1 MTPYDVLGSPPIGFT
16 IRGEHDGSLHVK
28 DIDRPPIY
36 DTRAEAMLRILQML
50 KDDRLQE
57 AEDSLRGKL
66 NTFQKLKQAL
76 DGLNGAI
83 ELGIGVWGP
92 DEMTDDVL
100 ELRKALNII
109 DSKTNEVF
117 RYVRDAFSKRDII

>member
-1 MTPYDVLGSPPIGFT
+1 MTPYDVLGDPSTGFT
-16 IRGEHDGSLHVK
+16 IRGEQEGSLHVK
-28 DIDRPPIY
+28 DTNNPPIY
-36 DTRAEAMLRILQML
+36 DTRAEAMLRILQTL
-50 KDDRLQE
+50 RDDRLQE

-92 DEMTDDVL
+92 DKMTDDVL
-100 ELRKALNII
+100 ELRKALNIL

-117 RYVRDAFSKRDII
+117 RFVRDAFSKRDII